1 MVANLLY
8 HSSKFMEVNMPDW
21 NEGQQGVLDSL
32 KLDENILV
40 SAAAGS
46 GKTAVMVE
54 RIIQTVI
61 SGKADIDEIL
71 VVTFMK
77 EAASQMRT
85 KIISALEKAA
95 ASTSDPEISARLGK
109 QLALAEKADI
119 MTTDSFCNKVVR
131 ENFNLVGVDPSF
143 NITQGNETLL
153 LKEAILEKIL
163 EQHYRDDEVLK
174 KIASFMMSKN
184 IRDEAIKSLVLKIY
198 DASSGYADQE
208 GWLKAAR
215 EDFELDSEVFN
226 TNWADSYVEYL
237 NVIADDFALL
247 LNDCIK
253 KIKTDYSSQLVSS
266 DYKEKFI
273 FGKLLEIFENDLTVV
288 KSSRICK
295 SYEGK
300 FEAGK
305 AFGSF
310 TLTSRAKAT
319 EVKKDEVSS
328 YFPDEEKEYYADIH
342 SRVKDIFGKIPDP
355 DVLKEEVSAQ
365 AKFNNCIIDIVE
377 EFKTALINEKNRLKK
392 YEFNDV
398 AHMAFSILYDLKK
411 QQPTKLGVA
420 KSQEY
425 KYIYVD
431 EYQDS
436 SDIQENL
443 LNAIARRDAKGNP
456 KNIFMVGDVKQSIYG
471 FRDAKPEIFVNK
483 SHKYETKDGGTLL
496 TLNMN
501 YRSRREV
508 LEATNFIFRNVM
520 KNGFGGIEYT
530 DIVALHTPDEV
541 AYKNHYPDSEL
552 STGGKAELIKI
563 SNIEADEDRLDKSE
577 IVAISIGKRILE
589 LINGDEEKGIEPF
602 YVLNKKFDKDKP
614 ENETNTRYRR
624 ATFGDVVII
633 ERSLS
638 DAPKMMKIFDQMGIP
653 AHCAKS
659 RGYFDA
665 VEIKTLMSVLRV
677 IDNIQ
682 QDIPYA
688 SVLLSHIG
696 GIREDELV
704 RINGLVRNSYISLP
718 DKCRIF
724 IKEYEESDDFELKGI
739 ADKIKEVNNMLS
751 KWTGLR
757 PYITI
762 SDLIELILKDTD
774 YASFVAAMPDGS
786 RRIEKIEKLG
796 YYAREFEKD
805 SSVGLFDFLQYIDRC
820 IDMEKE
826 LDEDGGPNNGNVVN
840 ITTIHKTKGLEYPI
854 VFVGQIEKKLV
865 KSEKVSGAYVDKNFR
880 IVMDRFRILDP
891 EGKRLKFVKS
901 SNKGEIV
908 KIITDHNNK
917 AEEARL
923 LYVAMTRA
931 EEKLIMVG
939 KESDNNV
946 GILDDCNSYM
956 DFCNYAVEHDPV
968 SVSALEQGQTPELPI
983 IVTEIDA
990 AELKEGFKKE
1000 YIKKDLDY
1008 RESFRNLEDSLKC
1021 IQNINDL
1028 DKESDKES
1036 DKKLEKE
1043 LENKSENNLETDNP
1057 YDFEYKYLLSTRCK
1071 SKMSVSEIKHS
1082 EQMIHDMNILKT
1094 GDFSDDEGAIA
1105 ESIGVEELAAHFGG
1119 LKNQNDN
1126 TKTKDSKKRKSR
1138 TPNMEEAMRK
1148 AAKRG
1153 TAIHRVFEKMD
1164 YNMVN
1169 SKVELVMEI
1178 ERVLA
1183 SRFFDDEDRALVDI
1197 EKLSGFYSDD
1207 SSSLFYR
1214 MKKAY
1219 SDNSLFREQQFMVGL
1234 EFNELPGFNIENINA
1249 QVNDDYVIIQGIIDA
1264 YFIEHDDIILVD
1276 YKTDNIKSKTELI
1289 SKYAAQMYLYG
1300 LTLEKLTGKKVADCI
1315 LYSTEKGEVHY
1326 TDWREYLTKS
1336 N

>member
-1 MVANLLY
+1 
-8 HSSKFMEVNMPDW
+8 MPDW
-21 NEGQQGVLDSL
+21 NEGQQEVLDSL

-95 ASTSDPEISARLGK
+95 ASSTDPEVSARLGK
-109 QLALAEKADI
+109 QLALAENADI

-163 EQHYRDDEVLK
+163 EQHYRDDDTLK
-174 KIASFMMSKN
+174 WISSFMMSKN
-184 IRDEAIKSLVLKIY
+184 IRDEAIKNLIMKIY
-198 DASSGYADQE
+198 DASSGYADQD

-215 EDFELDSEVFN
+215 EDFVSGPDASIEDVYK
-226 TNWADSYVEYL
+226 TNWAVSYVDYL
-237 NVIADDFALL
+237 NVIADDFIVLL
-247 LNDCIK
+247 EESIN
-253 KIKTDYSSQLVSS
+253 KIKTDYATKLVSS
-266 DYKEKFI
+266 DVKEKFI
-273 FGKLLEIFENDLTVV
+273 FGKLLEIFENDLAVV
-288 KSSRICK
+288 KSSRNCK
-295 SYEGK
+295 SYESK

-305 AFGSF
+305 AFGNF
-310 TLTSRAKAT
+310 ALTSRAKAT
-319 EVKKDEVSS
+319 EVKKDEVSD
-328 YFPDEEKEYYADIH
+328 YFPDEEKDYYSDIH
-342 SRVKDIFGKIPDP
+342 SRAKGIFGKIPDP
-355 DVLKEEVSAQ
+355 AVLKEEVSQQ

-377 EFKTALINEKNRLKK
+377 EFKAALIKEKNRLKK

-398 AHMAFSILYDLKK
+398 AHMAFSILYDLEQK
-411 QQPTKLGVA
+411 QPTKLGVE

-443 LNAIARRDAKGNP
+443 LNAIARRDANGNP

-483 SHKYETKDGGTLL
+483 SHKYESKDGGTLL

-501 YRSRREV
+501 YRSRSEV

-520 KNGFGGIEYT
+520 RSGFGGIEYT
-530 DIVALHTPDEV
+530 DKVALHTPKAE
-541 AYKNHYPDSEL
+541 AYLNHYPDSKL
-552 STGGKAELIKI
+552 NVGGKAELIKI
-563 SNIEADEDRLDKSE
+563 SNIEDDEDRLVKSE

-589 LINGDEEKGIEPF
+589 LINGDEENGIEPF
-602 YVLNKKFDKDKP
+602 YVLNKKFDPGKP
-614 ENETNTRYRR
+614 EDETNSRYRR

-633 ERSLS
+633 QRSLS

-653 AHCAKS
+653 VHCAKS
-659 RGYFDA
+659 SGYFDA
-665 VEIKTLMSVLRV
+665 VEVNTLMSILRV

-696 GIREDELV
+696 GMNESELV
-704 RINGLVRNSYISLP
+704 KINGIISNSYISLP

-724 IKEYEESDDFELKGI
+724 VKEYENSEDAELKYI
-739 ADKIKEVNNMLS
+739 ALKIKRINDMLS
-751 KWTGLR
+751 KWTKLR
-757 PYITI
+757 PFITI
-762 SDLIELILKDTD
+762 SDLIELILNDTD
-774 YASFVAAMPDGS
+774 YMSFVAAMPDGL
-786 RRIEKIEKLG
+786 RRVEKLEKLG

-820 IDMEKE
+820 LDMEKE

-865 KSEKVSGAYVDKNFR
+865 KSEKESGAYVDKNFR
-880 IVMDRFRILDP
+880 IIMDRFRVLDP
-891 EGKRLKFVKS
+891 NGKRLKFVKA

-939 KESDNNV
+939 KESENSV
-946 GILDDCNSYM
+946 GILDDSNSYM
-956 DFCNYAVEHDPV
+956 DFCNYAVCHDPIAV
-968 SVSALEQGQTPELPI
+968 EAEKKGIEPNLPI

-1000 YIKKDLDY
+1000 YIKKNLDY
-1008 RESFRNLEDSLKC
+1008 RESFDNLE
-1021 IQNINDL
+1021 
-1028 DKESDKES
+1028 
-1036 DKKLEKE
+1036 KKLEETKIE
-1043 LENKSENNLETDNP
+1043 KSKDSDEAEKADNP
-1057 YDFEYKYLLSTRCK
+1057 YSFEYPFSLSARCK

-1082 EQMIHDMNILKT
+1082 EMKLHEKERITTDE
-1094 GDFSDDEGAIA
+1094 EGALVGGAGLVAMA
-1105 ESIGVEELAAHFGG
+1105 EMGELAEIQGVEELVNDFGG
-1119 LKNQNDN
+1119 SSKS
-1126 TKTKDSKKRKSR
+1126 KAESGSRKKRSITSPKLD
-1138 TPNMEEAMRK
+1138 EAMRK

-1153 TAIHRVFEKMD
+1153 TATHLIFEKLD
-1164 YNMVN
+1164 YSMVS
-1169 SKVELVMEI
+1169 SKETLISEM
-1178 ERVLA
+1178 ERVLSDNA
-1183 SRFFDDEDRALVDI
+1183 FDDEDRELIDI
-1197 EKLSGFYSDD
+1197 EALSAFYSDD
-1207 SSSLFYR
+1207 ASSLFHR
-1214 MKKAY
+1214 MKAAFGKSNLY
-1219 SDNSLFREQQFMVGL
+1219 REQQFMAGL
-1234 EFNELPGFNIENINA
+1234 KFEELPGFNNLINDGDKKINV
-1249 QVNDDYVIIQGIIDA
+1249 QLDNDYVIIQGIIDA
-1264 YFIEHDDIILVD
+1264 YFIENDDIILVD
-1276 YKTDNIKSKTELI
+1276 YKTDNIKSKKELLD
-1289 SKYAAQMYLYG
+1289 KYSAQMYLYG

-1315 LYSTEKGEVHY
+1315 LYSTKKGEVHY
-1326 TDWREYLTKS
+1326 TDWREYLTK
-1336 N
+1336 NDQNK